1 MVYLQSLSASATV
14 GNTVYDAGL
23 RSTTEN
29 PKTLL
34 SVLLQVTQQPE
45 AGSMLQIWYEKEKI
59 AEIPLTLLDSPAAG
73 TANAWSMNRL
83 NEIEIGFAIPIGA
96 VVKAAVKALGGTQT
110 IVGAYRYEI
119 TG

>member
-1 MVYLQSLSASATV
+1 MVYYQSLSASATA

-34 SVLLQVTQQPE
+34 SVMVQIKEEPE
-45 AGSMLQIWYEKEKI
+45 HESMLQLWYEKEKI
-59 AEIPLTLLDSPAAG
+59 AEIPGRLLDSARAVGGNPY
-73 TANAWSMNRL
+73 SYNRL
-83 NEIEIGFAIPIGA
+83 NEVEVGFKIPIGA
-96 VVKAAVKALGGTQT
+96 VVKLASKAVGATQT

-119 TG
+119 TP